1 MCHVHSLPGDVM
13 LMSVQLCHLQA
24 KIFIKILLK
33 EQCCSSCK
41 FFCKILNKNWNRRG
55 LNHLIMKID
64 ESDSIT

>member
-1 MCHVHSLPGDVM
+1 
-13 LMSVQLCHLQA
+13 VQLCHLQA